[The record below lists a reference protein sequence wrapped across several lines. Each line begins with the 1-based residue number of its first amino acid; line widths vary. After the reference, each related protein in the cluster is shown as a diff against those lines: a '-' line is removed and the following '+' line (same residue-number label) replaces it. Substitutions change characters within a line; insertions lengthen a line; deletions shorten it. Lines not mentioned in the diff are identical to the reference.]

1 MTPTPPARRWLAR
14 AGGGLRMS
22 NTRKSTKPAASVGSV
37 SGNGSAASVI
47 PATSST
53 TIAPGSLTP
62 RTRAARWGAHVPTS
76 VTATREAATVATS
89 SATRS
94 TGVGRLRAL
103 ADELVPLDL
112 GDADA
117 REPPRR
123 EVAPAQVDDAVDL
136 GGLAGRAS
144 LPRERGVLARPVHEH
159 VLHRADELRLAVPGE
174 AVLQVLDELR
184 ALGRDLGG
192 HRVGE
197 AGRP

>member
-22 NTRKSTKPAASVGSV
+22 NTGKSRKPAASVGSV
-37 SGNGSAASVI
+37 SGNGSTASVI

-62 RTRAARWGAHVPTS
+62 RTRAARWAAHVPTS
-76 VTATREAATVATS
+76 VTATRKAASPVREKGTSQSKRTVTPEP
-89 SATRS
+89 
-94 TGVGRLRAL
+94 RAP

-159 VLHRADELRLAVPGE
+159 VLHRDRKSTRLNSSHGYIPYA
-174 AVLQVLDELR
+174 
-184 ALGRDLGG
+184 
-192 HRVGE
+192 
-197 AGRP
+197 